1 MGRTS
6 TPPTRPAQPT
16 GHGTWPDRMKSSL
29 ASDEDITREADA
41 TVAGTFTDQGE
52 PVATTPPPPG
62 RILDPTKL
70 R

>member
-1 MGRTS
+1 
-6 TPPTRPAQPT
+6 
-16 GHGTWPDRMKSSL
+16 MKSSL
-29 ASDEDITREADA
+29 AFDEDITREADA
-41 TVAGTFTDQGE
+41 TGAGTFTDQGE